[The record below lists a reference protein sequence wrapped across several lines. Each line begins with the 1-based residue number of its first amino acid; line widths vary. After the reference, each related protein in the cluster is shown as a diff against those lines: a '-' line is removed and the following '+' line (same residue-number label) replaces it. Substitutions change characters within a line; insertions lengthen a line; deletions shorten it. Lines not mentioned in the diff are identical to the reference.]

1 MSGSEL
7 LKKLHLVQ
15 VFQGLT
21 SAEAGELAALS
32 DESAVAQGTVL
43 FREGD
48 AGETLVVLLEG
59 TVEIVKQGLTLATLT
74 EGAVLGELSLLGK
87 GGARSATATALTP
100 VRLLQLP
107 SVKFRELVRQSN
119 PAALK
124 VVANLAE
131 VMGQRLLLINE
142 RFVSALGNSKKE
154 ELADFGRI
162 LNRWNF

>member
-1 MSGSEL
+1 MSSEL

-32 DESAVAQGTVL
+32 EESAVAKGAVL
-43 FREGD
+43 FREGE
-48 AGETLVVLLEG
+48 AGETLVVVLEG
-59 TVEIVKQGLTLATLT
+59 TVEVTKQGLSLATVSD
-74 EGAVLGELSLLGK
+74 GAVLGELSLLGK
-87 GGARSATATALTP
+87 GGARSATVTALTP

-107 SVKFRELVRQSN
+107 SVKFRALVSQSN
-119 PAALK
+119 TAALK
-124 VVANLAE
+124 VVKNLAE

-142 RFVSALGNSKKE
+142 RFVSALGQGKKE

-162 LNRWNF
+162 LNRWSF